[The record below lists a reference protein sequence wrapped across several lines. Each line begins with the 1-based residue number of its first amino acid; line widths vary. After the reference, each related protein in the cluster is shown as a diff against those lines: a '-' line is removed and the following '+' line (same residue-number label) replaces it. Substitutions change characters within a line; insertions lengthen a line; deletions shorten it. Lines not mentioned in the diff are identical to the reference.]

1 MASGLQGVNRK
12 ERVMK
17 SKVLFVDDDA
27 MVLAGLKRQLR
38 NKFRIETALS
48 GEEGLKRI
56 EENGPY
62 AVIVSD
68 FSMPGMNGIEFLCR
82 VKETDPDSIR
92 MMLTGSADMSTA
104 IQAVNEGS
112 IFQFHPKPCPADTLG
127 QAIQSGIDVYRKT
140 KTDETQFKKVQRSLA
155 QASMIQQNLAP
166 KSNPQIEGYDIAGK
180 SIWCDETSGD
190 YYDFLQPGEWE
201 QEKIGIVVADV
212 IGHGISSALLMTTA
226 RAFFRERVL
235 SPGSSTAL
243 VADVNQR
250 LVRDIEEL
258 NLFITLFYSE
268 IDIQEKCFRW
278 VHAGHEPAMLY
289 DPAEDSF
296 EALGGEGL
304 PLGVLENCVYRESE
318 KQLHPGQI
326 ILIGTD
332 GIKETHNEQNEL
344 FGAERFNRVIR
355 DHAHKPANEIIK
367 EMFDALASFRFPVER
382 KDDETLVVIKVL

>member
-1 MASGLQGVNRK
+1 
-12 ERVMK
+12 MK
-17 SKVLFVDDDA
+17 GKVLLVDDDA
-27 MVLAGLKRQLR
+27 MILASLKRQLR
-38 NKFRIETALS
+38 NQFRIEIALS

-82 VKETDPDSIR
+82 VKETDPDSVR

-127 QAIQSGIDVYRKT
+127 KAIQSGVDAYLKT
-140 KTDETQFKKVQRSLA
+140 TTHQTQFKKVQRSLA

-166 KSNPQIEGYDIAGK
+166 KSNPQVKGFDIAGK

-190 YYDFLQPGEWE
+190 YYDFFQPADWE
-201 QEKIGIVVADV
+201 QKKIGIVVADV

-226 RAFFRERVL
+226 RAFFRERIL
-235 SPGSSTAL
+235 SPGSSVAL
-243 VADVNQR
+243 VTDVNQR
-250 LVRDIEEL
+250 LVMDIEKL

-268 IDIQEKCFRW
+268 IDIKDKHFRW

-296 EALGGEGL
+296 DALGGEGL
-304 PLGVLENCVYRESE
+304 PLGVMENWIYKESA
-318 KQLHPGQI
+318 KQLHSGQI

-332 GIKETHNEQNEL
+332 GIKETHNKHNEL

-355 DHAHKPANEIIK
+355 DHSRKPAKEIIA
-367 EMFDALASFRFPVER
+367 EMFDSLASFRFPVER

>member
-1 MASGLQGVNRK
+1 
-12 ERVMK
+12 MK
-17 SKVLFVDDDA
+17 DKVLLVDDDA

-38 NKFRIETALS
+38 NQFRIETALS
-48 GEEGLKRI
+48 GKEALKRI
-56 EENGPY
+56 EEKGPF

-68 FSMPGMNGIEFLCR
+68 YFMPGMNGIEFLCR
-82 VKETDPDSIR
+82 VKETDPDTVR

-127 QAIQSGIDVYRKT
+127 KAIQSGTEAYRKT
-140 KTDETQFKKVQRSLA
+140 TTHQRQFKKVQRSLA
-155 QASMIQQNLAP
+155 QASMIQQNLVP
-166 KSNPQIEGYDIAGK
+166 KSNPHVEGFDIAGK

-190 YYDFLQPGEWE
+190 YYDFIQPAEWE
-201 QEKIGIVVADV
+201 QKKIGIVVADV

-243 VADVNQR
+243 ITDVNQR
-250 LVRDIEEL
+250 IVKDIEDL

-268 IDIQEKCFRW
+268 IDIQERRFRW

-296 EALGGEGL
+296 EALGGKGL
-304 PLGVLENCVYRESE
+304 PLGVMEDWVYEESE
-318 KQLHPGQI
+318 KQLHTGQI

-355 DHAHKPANEIIK
+355 DHAQKPAKDIIK
-367 EMFDALASFRFPVER
+367 EMFDAAESFRFPVER

>member
-1 MASGLQGVNRK
+1 
-12 ERVMK
+12 MK
-17 SKVLFVDDDA
+17 GKVLLVDDDA
-27 MVLAGLKRQLR
+27 MILAGLKRKLR
-38 NKFRIETALS
+38 NQFRIETALS
-48 GEEGLKRI
+48 GEEGLRKI
-56 EENGPY
+56 DENGPY

-68 FSMPGMNGIEFLCR
+68 YFMPGMNGIEFLCR
-82 VKETDPDSIR
+82 VKETDPDSVR

-112 IFQFHPKPCPADTLG
+112 IFQFHPKPCPADTLSK
-127 QAIQSGIDVYRKT
+127 AIQSGVDAYLKT
-140 KTDETQFKKVQRSLA
+140 TTHQTQFKKVQRSLA

-166 KSNPQIEGYDIAGK
+166 KSNPQVKGFDIAGK

-190 YYDFLQPGEWE
+190 YYDFFQPAEWE
-201 QEKIGIVVADV
+201 QKKIGIVVADV

-226 RAFFRERVL
+226 RAFFRERIL
-235 SPGSSTAL
+235 SPGSSAAL
-243 VADVNQR
+243 VTDVNQR
-250 LVRDIEEL
+250 LVMDIEKL

-268 IDIQEKCFRW
+268 IDIKDKHFRW

-296 EALGGEGL
+296 DALGGEGL
-304 PLGVLENCVYRESE
+304 PLGVMENWIYKESA
-318 KQLHPGQI
+318 KQLHCGQI

-332 GIKETHNEQNEL
+332 GIKETHNKHHEL

-355 DHAHKPANEIIK
+355 DHSRKQAKEIIE
-367 EMFDALASFRFPVER
+367 EMFDSLASFRFPVER

>member
-1 MASGLQGVNRK
+1 
-12 ERVMK
+12 MK

-27 MVLAGLKRQLR
+27 MVLAGLKRHLR

-112 IFQFHPKPCPADTLG
+112 IFQFHPKPCPTDTLG

-155 QASMIQQNLAP
+155 QASMIQQNLVP

-304 PLGVLENCVYRESE
+304 PLGVMENCVYRESE

-355 DHAHKPANEIIK
+355 DHAHKSANEIIK

>member
-1 MASGLQGVNRK
+1 
-12 ERVMK
+12 MK
-17 SKVLFVDDDA
+17 GKVLLVDDDA
-27 MVLAGLKRQLR
+27 MILAGLKRHLR
-38 NKFRIETALS
+38 NQFRIETALS
-48 GEEGLKRI
+48 GEEGLKRV

-68 FSMPGMNGIEFLCR
+68 FSMPGMDGIEFLCR
-82 VKETDPDSIR
+82 VKETDPDSVR

-127 QAIQSGIDVYRKT
+127 KAIQSGVDAYLKT
-140 KTDETQFKKVQRSLA
+140 TTHQTHFKKVQRSLA

-166 KSNPQIEGYDIAGK
+166 KSNPQVKGFDIAGK

-190 YYDFLQPGEWE
+190 YYDFFQPAEWE
-201 QEKIGIVVADV
+201 HKKIGIVVADV

-226 RAFFRERVL
+226 RAFFRERIL
-235 SPGSSTAL
+235 SPGSSAAL
-243 VADVNQR
+243 VTDVNQR
-250 LVRDIEEL
+250 LVKDIEEL

-268 IDIQEKCFRW
+268 IDIKEKSFRW

-289 DPAEDSF
+289 DPGEDSF
-296 EALGGEGL
+296 DALGGEGL
-304 PLGVLENCVYRESE
+304 PLGVMADWVYEESK
-318 KQLHPGQI
+318 KQLYSGQI

-332 GIKETHNEQNEL
+332 GIKETHNEHNEL

-355 DHAHKPANEIIK
+355 DHSRKPAKEIIK
-367 EMFDALASFRFPVER
+367 EMFDTLKSFRFPVER